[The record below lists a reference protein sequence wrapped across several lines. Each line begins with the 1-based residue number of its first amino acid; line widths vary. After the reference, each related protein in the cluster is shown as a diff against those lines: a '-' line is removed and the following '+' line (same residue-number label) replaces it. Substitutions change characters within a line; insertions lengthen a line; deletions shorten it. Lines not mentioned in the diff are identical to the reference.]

1 MDPEFA
7 LRGLSKAIANSHF
20 GLKKPLGGDVLELKK
35 PLSDRACHAFCQ
47 ISGPKKPPSG
57 QPFRDFG
64 PRKATSGTRKTR
76 KFPPKKA
83 TFRTILGGSFT
94 GPVVTLELTLDSL
107 RQSSKAAHSE
117 ARGSAE
123 SIRAD
128 LGSQILILRQRI
140 DALQKAAKERQETQ
154 AGHGGQV
161 LGPSEVPPANRKA
174 SLSEALTMYTE
185 VQRPSD
191 ALNARCSAFERSEKE
206 LVEENR
212 RLEVK
217 ARAMTEEVVTAM
229 ELKSEAEKPFESEAE
244 FQEDYDA
251 LTTANRELKRA
262 VSELSAAQAESAA
275 YSRACEEIALQTAN
289 AKSKLDKEFAELQFE
304 YCTLKAKK
312 GGKID
317 AVHSALRPNY
327 SFILALELCGVLNTS
342 RITDD
347 HHECPETRPGQN
359 YEIPRE
365 RCPSTPID
373 DEALE
378 KLDKKYREQK
388 DINVQLQKANQDIC
402 GVSYDDLSNNNKDL
416 TQRFIMLQ
424 QNSLSTSKLTEEYES
439 LKGRHQALQ
448 STLEEMQESY
458 NELQEG
464 HEQLQQTCDD
474 LERNAELMQPGQM
487 ALQDKDRRELE
498 DRVRQLTQTSE
509 TIQAQMQTAVVR
521 ALYEDFMERF
531 PSLIP
536 GRRDFHFLKPICTTD
551 VKSHAHV
558 AFICKSRPIFTEA
571 RGVVIPAVCVH
582 ALAFGPTH
590 HYSYSA
596 SLWIAGSDVSG
607 LGGTTRD
614 LFMADEDFYYVG
626 TYKCHNLEHLYP
638 GGTAAP
644 EVVSPLEVIYAAHL
658 GAMTP
663 VDTAVVIKCFYP
675 GGSILVGCVGLQC
688 IGFDR
693 SLYDTLRRRLNSGGT
708 KCKADSDGP

>member
-35 PLSDRACHAFCQ
+35 PLSDRACHPTWGFFL
-47 ISGPKKPPSG
+47 S
-57 QPFRDFG
+57 
-64 PRKATSGTRKTR
+64 
-76 KFPPKKA
+76 
-83 TFRTILGGSFT
+83 
-94 GPVVTLELTLDSL
+94 LE

-262 VSELSAAQAESAA
+262 VSELSAARAESAA

-464 HEQLQQTCDD
+464 HEQLQQKLLCDNDD
-474 LERNAELMQPGQM
+474 LFGRGVLSRRQETRRPKVNAPFNQPGQM

-551 VKSHAHV
+551 VKLHAHV
-558 AFICKSRPIFTEA
+558 AFICKSHPIFTEA

-644 EVVSPLEVIYAAHL
+644 GSRLIYAAHL